1 MRVARGLQFA
11 AFFLLVGAGVR
22 PAAAY
27 CAGSSDNYPLSDIHA
42 EFEGIVDG
50 ERVRLFLEYYPR
62 RDSESAVHGAVR
74 GTTKTG
80 LEPRHLEGEMG
91 ADCVVTVTEGWDRIP
106 DAVWTLRYVDE
117 GNEKA
122 LFSRTRGRFV
132 GHHQPRGAARSAVS
146 LELVPEP
153 PCDGRGP
160 WRTFR
165 SAAWPITFD
174 YPNSWLISAGDDQT
188 MAAITL
194 QCPSLRQFLSGLD
207 VIELRT
213 GFGTGRI
220 EKGPEG
226 RPIRRLREFFTA
238 DGNDWFAGFCWED
251 GGSMDV
257 DDNGVLDAPCAEARR
272 SIVGGTT
279 VLQATPH
286 EYRSPTPLLFLFLLP
301 DRWVDLQRSVNDEIY
316 GRGEIV
322 LRDDVVSRLVR
333 SVKPTAP
340 TP

>member
-1 MRVARGLQFA
+1 MRIGRALQLA
-11 AFFLLVGAGVR
+11 AFFLLVGAGVQ

-27 CAGSSDNYPLSDIHA
+27 CAGSSDFPLSDLRA
-42 EFEGIVDG
+42 EFEGTVDG
-50 ERVRLFLEYYPR
+50 ERVRLFLAFDAYG
-62 RDSESAVHGAVR
+62 DSATAVHGAVR

-80 LEPRHLEGEMG
+80 SDPRHLEGRMG
-91 ADCVVTVTEGWDRIP
+91 SDCVVTVTEGREPIP
-106 DAVWTLRYVDE
+106 DAVWTLRYIDE
-117 GNEKA
+117 GKEEV
-122 LFSRTRGRFV
+122 LVSRTRGRFV
-132 GHHQPRGAARSAVS
+132 GYHRPRGARRSAIR

-165 SAAWPITFD
+165 SAAWPITFE
-174 YPNSWLISAGDDQT
+174 YPSSWLISAGDDQA

-194 QCPSLRQFLSGLD
+194 ECPSLRQSLSGSD
-207 VIELRT
+207 IIELRA
-213 GFGTGRI
+213 GFGTGQI

-226 RPIRRLREFFTA
+226 QLIRRLREFFTA
-238 DGNDWFAGFCWED
+238 DGNDWFTGYCWED

-257 DDNGVLDAPCAEARR
+257 DHNGVLDAPCAEARR

-286 EYRSPTPLLFLFLLP
+286 EYRSPTPLLFMFLLP
-301 DRWVDLQRSVNDEIY
+301 DGWVDLQCSGDDDLY
-316 GRGEIV
+316 GRGEVV
-322 LRDDVVSRLVR
+322 LGDDVVSRLVR
-333 SVKPTAP
+333 SVKLTVP